1 MRYSSGTQKSPALPR
16 RQPACSSS
24 TRASSS
30 RRERSR
36 ERWRCQVDET
46 QERPGRDRR
55 PEPSETVQD
64 GPGEYDALD
73 EAVMETFPGSDP
85 ISVTDTRPLPPVGD
99 VQE

>member
-1 MRYSSGTQKSPALPR
+1 MRYSSATQMWTAPPR

-30 RRERSR
+30 RPKRS
-36 ERWRCQVDET
+36 EPWRCQVDET
-46 QERPGRDRR
+46 QERPGPDRR

-64 GPGEYDALD
+64 DPGEYDALD
-73 EAVMETFPGSDP
+73 EAVMGTFPGSDP
-85 ISVTDTRPLPPVGD
+85 GSVSDKRPLPPVGD